1 MVVDLQI
8 GLMTNGVM
16 MKITMQ
22 AATLMV
28 ELAVTITLADGLP
41 IVKYIWF
48 NYLKQAFLCVLKRNG
63 KYSFYNFFAGLWMFG
78 LNLSFDFTCHL

>member
-16 MKITMQ
+16 MKITTQ
-22 AATLMV
+22 AAILMV

-41 IVKYIWF
+41 IVKYI
-48 NYLKQAFLCVLKRNG
+48 
-63 KYSFYNFFAGLWMFG
+63 
-78 LNLSFDFTCHL
+78 

>member
-22 AATLMV
+22 AATLIV
-28 ELAVTITLADGLP
+28 ELVVTMTLTNGLL
-41 IVKYIWF
+41 IVKYI
-48 NYLKQAFLCVLKRNG
+48 
-63 KYSFYNFFAGLWMFG
+63 S
-78 LNLSFDFTCHL
+78 

>member
-28 ELAVTITLADGLP
+28 ELAVTITLADGLL
-41 IVKYIWF
+41 IVKYIS
-48 NYLKQAFLCVLKRNG
+48 LPK
-63 KYSFYNFFAGLWMFG
+63 
-78 LNLSFDFTCHL
+78 